1 MKDSQIKQY
10 ARQLAT
16 KYQDQLSKQSDVVLS
31 ITLNEKALQ
40 NLMKDFKAR
49 SDLLNS
55 INWITVKDAAGGKFL
70 GALKAQQQGANKR
83 GEIALLWNMA
93 KLTKLAR

>member
-1 MKDSQIKQY
+1 
-10 ARQLAT
+10 
-16 KYQDQLSKQSDVVLS
+16 
-31 ITLNEKALQ
+31 
-40 NLMKDFKAR
+40 MKDFKAR

-70 GALKAQQQGANKR
+70 GALKGTTTGRKQE